1 MKKSTIIIIV
11 VVALLAIWGVSGYNG
26 LVTMDE
32 NVSGQWSN
40 VETQYQRRADL
51 IPNLVNTVKG
61 YASHEK
67 ETLEGVVEA
76 RSKATQMTV
85 DANDL
90 TPEKLAEYQKA
101 QGAVTSALGKLL
113 AITENYPDLKAN
125 QNFLELQ
132 AQLEGTENRIN
143 VARTNFNNA
152 AKKFNTAIRRSPKTF
167 LPVFSALRSVPT
179 LKPPKEANKHLR
191 WSSKETELNI
201 KHPLIRCRTRTD
213 LQVRCRMRGYFLRK
227 AKAISEIITTFVLN

>member
-1 MKKSTIIIIV
+1 MKKSIIIILA
-11 VVALLAIWGVSGYNG
+11 VVAILVIWAVSVYNG

-32 NVSGQWSN
+32 NVSGQWAN

-76 RSKATQMTV
+76 RSKATQIKV
-85 DANDL
+85 DAEGL

-113 AITENYPDLKAN
+113 AITYAMM
-125 QNFLELQ
+125 
-132 AQLEGTENRIN
+132 
-143 VARTNFNNA
+143 
-152 AKKFNTAIRRSPKTF
+152 
-167 LPVFSALRSVPT
+167 
-179 LKPPKEANKHLR
+179 
-191 WSSKETELNI
+191 W
-201 KHPLIRCRTRTD
+201 
-213 LQVRCRMRGYFLRK
+213 
-227 AKAISEIITTFVLN
+227 

>member
-1 MKKSTIIIIV
+1 MKKSIIIILA
-11 VVALLAIWGVSGYNG
+11 VVAILVIWVVSVYNG

-32 NVSGQWSN
+32 NVSGQWAN

-76 RSKATQMTV
+76 RSKATQIKV
-85 DANDL
+85 DAEGL

-125 QNFLELQ
+125 QNFLQLQEEISDIENKLAAVRRYFNSATKELNNAVQ
-132 AQLEGTENRIN
+132 TFPSNLIAGMFGFHKEIMFDLGTEQRANLEQAPKIN
-143 VARTNFNNA
+143 F
-152 AKKFNTAIRRSPKTF
+152 
-167 LPVFSALRSVPT
+167 
-179 LKPPKEANKHLR
+179 
-191 WSSKETELNI
+191 
-201 KHPLIRCRTRTD
+201 
-213 LQVRCRMRGYFLRK
+213 
-227 AKAISEIITTFVLN
+227 